1 MNSDVLKIARSH
13 RTNETWRTNFEMF
26 YFRILVQIV
35 KSSQLFNRNLVWLTD
50 FENKEG
56 MITQY
61 EQE

>member
-1 MNSDVLKIARSH
+1 
-13 RTNETWRTNFEMF
+13 MF

-35 KSSQLFNRNLVWLTD
+35 KSSQFNRNLIWLTD